1 MPVSRAASGAAVLGG
16 LVWVVAALLDLGED
30 VNPVAYAVGL
40 LCLLLALA
48 GLGYALVERAPVWLR
63 AVVSVATPL
72 LGYGVWFTVA
82 DAFTTDALPV
92 LVGGVA
98 LVAVGALVLWRGR
111 DTEPRPA
118 AAPVR
123 GRRAAR

>member
-1 MPVSRAASGAAVLGG
+1 MFVSRATSGAAVLGG

-30 VNPVAYAVGL
+30 VNPVAYALGL
-40 LCLLLALA
+40 LGFLLALA
-48 GLGYALVERAPVWLR
+48 GLGYGLVEHAPAWLR

-82 DAFTTDALPV
+82 EAFTASSTSV
-92 LVGGVA
+92 LVAGVVLA
-98 LVAVGALVLWRGR
+98 AVGGLMLWRGR
-111 DTEPRPA
+111 NAEPTA
-118 AAPVR
+118 TVPVR